1 MCPFREK
8 NPPHPDLENNAA
20 HSGGRP
26 GLFSMQAPTGCLQ
39 KEKSSSNPHNRQAM
53 MFICNHEVVY
63 CMFGLYI
70 SACFEVLNC
79 VMLSFTEQLCNLTCS
94 IYPHQLRL
102 HFEIN

>member
-53 MFICNHEVVY
+53 MFICNHEVYQCLHLVWD
-63 CMFGLYI
+63 
-70 SACFEVLNC
+70 LNLKTWC
-79 VMLSFTEQLCNLTCS
+79 KASVSQNLH
-94 IYPHQLRL
+94 P
-102 HFEIN
+102 EI